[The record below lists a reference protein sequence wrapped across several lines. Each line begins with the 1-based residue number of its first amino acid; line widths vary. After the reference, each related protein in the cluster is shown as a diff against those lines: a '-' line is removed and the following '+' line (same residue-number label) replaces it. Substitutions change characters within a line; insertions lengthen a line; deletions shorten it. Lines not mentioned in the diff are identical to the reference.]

1 MTLQNASLGLSIHSC
16 ILATLVKMDMTATG
30 LTITAKTLNVC
41 ECKGTVVCERE
52 VGMECLQDDGFG

>member
-1 MTLQNASLGLSIHSC
+1 MTLQNASLGPCIHSC
-16 ILATLVKMDMTATG
+16 ILATLVTTDMAATG

-52 VGMECLQDDGFG
+52 EGMECLQDDGFG